1 MKIVIEYQLKLKFGI
16 NTQQHEIKIRNF
28 NVKIPQN
35 APICTKLQPLHTL
48 QMILSA
54 TQMFFG
60 EEIYQGKCKEKVNL
74 L

>member
-1 MKIVIEYQLKLKFGI
+1 MKILIEYQLKLKFRI
-16 NTQQHEIKIRNF
+16 NTQQHEIKIR

-54 TQMFFG
+54 SQMFLG